1 MGEAFK
7 AEMSISAQTVDKVYS
22 YTKKYNIA
30 SPTQFRPRRRSL
42 IGSLPACAERQRI
55 PRGASS
61 FPQGAR
67 RWRPAGAL
75 LTGGVAF
82 PFRKDE
88 LGDCHPLKPLYN
100 NTYGVWGAAPIGFP
114 KGEND
119 CAGVWPAQL
128 G

>member
-1 MGEAFK
+1 ML
-7 AEMSISAQTVDKVYS
+7 
-22 YTKKYNIA
+22 
-30 SPTQFRPRRRSL
+30 R
-42 IGSLPACAERQRI
+42 C
-55 PRGASS
+55 ASS

-100 NTYGVWGAAPIGFP
+100 NTFGVWGAAPIGFP
-114 KGEND
+114 EGSRREKY
-119 CAGVWPAQL
+119 AGGIFL
-128 G
+128 GGIASGSEHY